1 MLEAIGISIAA
12 NLATK
17 VIEKV
22 SQKSGEHIKPSNL
35 KRAYKEAVSGF
46 IASAPEEAI
55 EQDVLE
61 SFFQRPKVVDE
72 LSKLV
77 ITTEGIPDLK
87 LLAEELVKA
96 GFDASTGGP
105 TNIL

>member
-35 KRAYKEAVSGF
+35 KRAYKEAYC
-46 IASAPEEAI
+46 
-55 EQDVLE
+55 
-61 SFFQRPKVVDE
+61 
-72 LSKLV
+72 
-77 ITTEGIPDLK
+77 
-87 LLAEELVKA
+87 
-96 GFDASTGGP
+96 
-105 TNIL
+105 